1 MRRRVIRLLASAL
14 AAPTLCVLS
23 ACASSGGKIPAI
35 EAFFFSLM
43 GTAAEQ
49 VKSYR
54 IAETAR
60 GRIVR
65 IELYYAHVNR
75 AAGNGR

>member
-1 MRRRVIRLLASAL
+1 
-14 AAPTLCVLS
+14 
-23 ACASSGGKIPAI
+23 
-35 EAFFFSLM
+35 M